1 MTNYK
6 QLLEAKYNYEAHL
19 YDINVKLQRMQQE
32 GKPISK
38 QQKYLEHKAELEAAL
53 QRILKQLEPYQ
64 QIQEKIGSPPSPPQQ
79 PTMPADW
86 NPRTGKTEAAGEGK
100 RNAGKALIVFGIF
113 ITIISFGAGSWQGG
127 VLGFII
133 NIIGIALY
141 AAGNR
146 EQGRSTS
153 YFGGGFVST
162 GD

>member
-19 YDINVKLQRMQQE
+19 YDVNVKLQRMQQE

-38 QQKYLEHKAELEAAL
+38 QQKYIQRKAELEAAL
-53 QRILKQLEPYQ
+53 QQILRQLEPYQ
-64 QIQEKIGSPPSPPQQ
+64 QVQQKIGSPPQQ

-86 NPRTGKTEAAGEGK
+86 NPRTGRTEVVGEGK

-113 ITIISFGAGSWQGG
+113 ITIISLVAGSWQGG
-127 VLGFII
+127 VLGFVI

-153 YFGGGFVST
+153 FFGGGFVST

>member
-19 YDINVKLQRMQQE
+19 YDVNVKLQRMQQE
-32 GKPISK
+32 GKPINK
-38 QQKYLEHKAELEAAL
+38 QQKYIQRKAELEAAL
-53 QRILKQLEPYQ
+53 QQILRQLEPYQ
-64 QIQEKIGSPPSPPQQ
+64 QVQQKIGSPPQQ

-86 NPRTGKTEAAGEGK
+86 NPRTGKTEVAGEGK

-113 ITIISFGAGSWQGG
+113 ITIISLVAGSWQGG
-127 VLGFII
+127 VLGFVI

-153 YFGGGFVST
+153 FFGGGFVST
-162 GD
+162 GGD